1 MILTKVLSL
10 LAVLFLSPL
19 APGQNLPE
27 EEHLNELLERIDEL
41 SESLDKVRDEINSL
55 ADVTTS
61 PILRLEW
68 WDEHLAMEER
78 STFSE
83 LRWNHLGPT
92 NTSGRV
98 TDVALT
104 SPRGETYVMYAA
116 TASGGVWKT
125 VNEGQTWKSIFDE
138 GPTQSIGDIALAPSD
153 ESQVWVG
160 TGEANIFRSSMAG
173 CGVYRSLDGGETWE
187 HKGLAGTHTIAR
199 VVIHPKNP
207 DTVYVAA
214 SGHEWTDN
222 PERGVYRTRDGGE
235 TWDHV
240 LFVDE
245 ESGAIDLVMD
255 PVNPRIIYAATW
267 ERKRK
272 RWNDPRVEPDH
283 TGSGVWRTINGGDSW
298 EPMNDGLPEP
308 QHRGRIGIDVARSN
322 PNVIY
327 AFIDNY
333 DKREVDE
340 EGGGTDSYGR
350 KREDRIKGSEVY
362 RSDDRAKTWRKVSKS
377 DDYMARVPST
387 YGWVFGQMR
396 VDPTDEDTIYIMGLS
411 LHVSEDGG
419 ESFRRLGGMHVD
431 HHALWIDPN
440 NPDYLV
446 NGNDG
451 GLSISYDGGG
461 NWHSFTDNLP
471 AVQFYNVSYDMKEPF
486 NVYGS
491 IQDHGSRKGVANV
504 MRIRGEQGGQSRRW
518 RGSRGRGAATEWE
531 STSGGE
537 ASYHAV
543 DPSDPNTLYSAG
555 FYGSIGRSDQASGE
569 RARLRLKTGDEEE
582 ELRGQWLA
590 PFIISPHNPRIIYH
604 GMNRLFRSMD
614 RGEKFTPISPNLTR
628 DNPDEMGDIPFQ
640 TITTISE
647 SPFEFG
653 RIFVGSDDGLLH
665 VTHDSGKNWK
675 LISGDLARERWLS
688 RVVASRWTDGLVY
701 AAQNGK
707 RWDDFAAYLWRSE
720 DDGESWRNIADGIPG
735 GPINVV
741 TEDPKNPDLIYVGTD
756 LGVYVSIDR
765 GESWEALTA
774 GLPTTYVHD
783 LIVHPRDDVI
793 VIATHGRGMWAM
805 DARPIQDPEFGKSE
819 EEDEAAEPATEDS
832 ETEGDTGEESAD
844 AEDASEEE
852 TTDAED
858 ASEEETT
865 DAEGEVAAEEETA
878 DAEGDEAAE
887 EETAD
892 AEGEDAAE
900 EATEDD
906 GSDESGPDGDDEE
919 Q

>member
-1 MILTKVLSL
+1 M
-10 LAVLFLSPL
+10 
-19 APGQNLPE
+19 PE
-27 EEHLNELLERIDEL
+27 
-41 SESLDKVRDEINSL
+41 
-55 ADVTTS
+55 VTTS
-61 PILRLEW
+61 PALRLEW
-68 WDEHLAMEER
+68 WNEHLAMEEG
-78 STFSE
+78 SAFAD
-83 LRWNHLGPT
+83 LKWHHLGPT

-98 TDVALT
+98 TDVDLT

-125 VNEGQTWKSIFDE
+125 VNEGQTWKPIFDE

-153 ESQVWVG
+153 QSQVWVG

-173 CGVYRSLDGGETWE
+173 CGVYRSLDGGDTWE
-187 HKGLAGTHTIAR
+187 HKGLTGTHTIAR
-199 VVIHPKNP
+199 VVIHPKDP

-255 PVNPRIIYAATW
+255 PGNPRVLYAATW
-267 ERKRK
+267 ERRRK
-272 RWNDPRVEPDH
+272 RWNDPRAEPDN
-283 TGSGVWRTINGGDSW
+283 TGSGVWRTTNGGDSW
-298 EPMNDGLPEP
+298 EPVNDGLPEP
-308 QHRGRIGIDVARSN
+308 QHRGRIGIDIARSN
-322 PNVIY
+322 SDVIY

-333 DKREVDE
+333 DKREVEEEDE
-340 EGGGTDSYGR
+340 GTDSYGR
-350 KREDRIKGSEVY
+350 KRKDRIKGSEVY

-396 VDPTDEDTIYIMGLS
+396 VDPSDENRIYIMGLS

-419 ESFRRLGGMHVD
+419 ESFRRLGGMHAD
-431 HHALWIDPN
+431 HHALWIDPD

-451 GLSISYDGGG
+451 GVSISYDGGE

-471 AVQFYNVSYDMKEPF
+471 AVQFYNVGYDMEEPF

-504 MRIRGEQGGQSRRW
+504 ARIRGGQGEQSRR
-518 RGSRGRGAATEWE
+518 RRRSSSRGVATEWA

-555 FYGSIGRSDQASGE
+555 FYGSIGRSDQESGD
-569 RARLRLKTGDEEE
+569 RARLRLKTDDDEE

-614 RGEKFTPISPNLTR
+614 RGEKFAPISPNLTR
-628 DNPDEMGDIPFQ
+628 DNPDELGDIPFQ

-653 RIFVGSDDGLLH
+653 RIFVGTDDGMLH
-665 VTHDSGKNWK
+665 VTHDSGKTWS
-675 LISGDLARERWLS
+675 LISGDLARERWFS
-688 RVVASRWTDGLVY
+688 RVVASRWTDGMVY

-707 RWDDFAAYLWRSE
+707 RWDDLAAYLWCSE
-720 DDGESWRNIADGIPG
+720 DDGESWRNIAEGIPG

-741 TEDPKNPDLIYVGTD
+741 AEDPKNPDVVYVGTD
-756 LGVYVSIDR
+756 LGVYVSLDR

-783 LIVHPRDDVI
+783 LIVHPRDDVL
-793 VIATHGRGMWAM
+793 VIAPHGRGMWAM
-805 DARPIQDPEFGKSE
+805 DARPIQDPEFGQSE
-819 EEDEAAEPATEDS
+819 EEEGDETKDADS
-832 ETEGDTGEESAD
+832 SDGETE
-844 AEDASEEE
+844 
-852 TTDAED
+852 
-858 ASEEETT
+858 
-865 DAEGEVAAEEETA
+865 AEGEAA
-878 DAEGDEAAE
+878 AEGDEAAGE
-887 EETAD
+887 EAVD
-892 AEGEDAAE
+892 AEGEDAAVE
-900 EATEDD
+900 ETADVAEKETGEDSAD
-906 GSDESGPDGDDEE
+906 ESDSDEDGGER
-919 Q
+919 